1 MRLYGPRRNIVE
13 EVIEET
19 KNNNGESYIPNNP
32 NYPSF
37 NQSVPYNIPP
47 KGSIYPY
54 NSMNNNKYPQ
64 FNPGQMNNNGPNPEN
79 NNNSYPNNQTF
90 NPSQNTYPPQM
101 PNNNYNPNQ
110 NYPYPNTLFQNIPQ
124 YPNPAYAQNNPEYQ
138 NPQYNP
144 NIPEPLNN
152 NLNYPNNPNFINNN
166 ININNNIP
174 RKKQRPRP
182 NSVRNNIVKPNYP
195 NYPNDIYNN
204 IYNTSYPQRP
214 LLRFGPSLAYINNKF
229 RTKPQKRQRSPAY
242 IPYGK
247 SNRGRCFACDVDCGI
262 SKSGNSPNNYD
273 PYMASYKKPRYD
285 VTFYDGNKYGY
296 YQYSSNL
303 IQENN

>member
-1 MRLYGPRRNIVE
+1 
-13 EVIEET
+13 
-19 KNNNGESYIPNNP
+19 
-32 NYPSF
+32 
-37 NQSVPYNIPP
+37 
-47 KGSIYPY
+47 
-54 NSMNNNKYPQ
+54 MNNNKYPQ

-101 PNNNYNPNQ
+101 PNNNYNPNQQ

-262 SKSGNSPNNYD
+262 SKSGNSPNNFD